1 MIKKTCFSQTTL
13 MFLQYICLKNVNF
26 LKKLPVTTSSEA
38 CALTPR
44 KYFAKE
50 GKNVGQV

>member
-1 MIKKTCFSQTTL
+1 MIKKTCFSQTAL
-13 MFLQYICLKNVNF
+13 IVFAVYF